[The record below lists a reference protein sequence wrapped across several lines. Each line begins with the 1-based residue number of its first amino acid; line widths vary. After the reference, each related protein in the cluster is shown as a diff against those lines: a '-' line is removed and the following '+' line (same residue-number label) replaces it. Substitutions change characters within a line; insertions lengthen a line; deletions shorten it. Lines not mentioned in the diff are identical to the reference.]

1 MSAFNPIYALL
12 ALQVLDLI
20 STVLALRQPGVVESN
35 PILAPLFKQFGVL
48 PTLIVLKGALA
59 AYVWYAQA
67 SIPVELIYI
76 ACVGYAWVVVNN
88 FKNARG

>member
-1 MSAFNPIYALL
+1 MTPIYILL
-12 ALQVLDLI
+12 ALQALDVI
-20 STVLALRQPGVVESN
+20 STVLALRQPNVSEAN
-35 PILAPLFKQFGVL
+35 PFLAPLFKQFGVL

-76 ACVGYAWVVVNN
+76 ACAGYAYVVVNN
-88 FKNARG
+88 FKNAKGAQ